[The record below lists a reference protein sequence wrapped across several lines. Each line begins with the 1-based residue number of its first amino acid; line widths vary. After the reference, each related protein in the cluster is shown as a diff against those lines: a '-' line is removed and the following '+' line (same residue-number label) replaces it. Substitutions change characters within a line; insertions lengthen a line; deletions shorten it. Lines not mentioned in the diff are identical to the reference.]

1 MKKIILKNLAILCVY
16 ALVLFFIGNS
26 VTMVSA
32 DSASTYYVS
41 TETGLDSNPGTLDK
55 PFRTIGKA
63 ATVVAP
69 GDTVYIRG
77 GIYYEQVTLSVSGV
91 SNKPITWEG
100 YKNETV
106 VINGINRSVVE
117 ADPIDGT
124 TPQLYLKSC
133 DWQILRKLTIIN
145 SPQYGISDYTTPSNN
160 NIYDRIKTSDNYGI
174 GFRICGDYNQLI
186 DCESSYN
193 FDYAGEWGLLPGEDS
208 DGFSPD
214 GKYNTFKRCI
224 SFHNSDDGYDCWTS
238 QYTLF
243 EDCIAYENGTSDGCR
258 NRDKGNWEATYG
270 LFSGDGNGFKLG
282 KGPNYQAFN
291 TTLRCIAY
299 NNLAAGISTNEGGGN
314 SILNCTAYNNGWN
327 DIAWWDNVNNIGEK
341 TTILKN
347 NIAFEIKHNE
357 ATTIMNT
364 NSWELGLIPEF
375 DPNDFVSIDPQ
386 SSNFLKLSVNSR
398 FIDKGTNIGYSY
410 FGDFPDLGAYEYQG
424 IESPVTYVVTYD
436 GNGATSGT
444 VPTDSNTYLSGA
456 NVPLKGN
463 TGNLTKTGYT
473 FGGWSLTPNETAIT
487 TYTMGTTPVTFYAVW
502 NPVLTYKVTYD
513 GNGAT
518 SGTVPTDS
526 NTYLSGANVPL
537 KGNTG
542 NLAKTGYTFGGW
554 SLAPNGA
561 ALTSYTM
568 GTSDVTFYAVW
579 SLSSNQGGNTQPVIS
594 NNSGSNGGSV
604 NMPTR
609 TPFLENTNGSGSIV
623 NQLKKA
629 KAGDAVVIN
638 MNSTTTLKSEWI
650 EAIAGKDIDMV
661 LDMGNGI
668 KWTINGKI
676 ITGKNFSDVD
686 LAVKTGT
693 NKIPVSV
700 INNLTGEKN
709 VMQFTITHSGEFGF
723 TAKLSINLGK
733 DNTGLYANLFY
744 YNETTK
750 ALEFISVCKI
760 GANGSAAWDLAHAS
774 TYAVIIDKASL
785 APEDVS
791 TGIGANV
798 NKTIVS

>member
-1 MKKIILKNLAILCVY
+1 MTGNAIVKIGVDANILAPITTSGGGGYTTGAGSHIEYEVSFYDQKN
-16 ALVLFFIGNS
+16 GNKYMTGVCTPQF
-26 VTMVSA
+26 VTK
-32 DSASTYYVS
+32 D
-41 TETGLDSNPGTLDK
+41 
-55 PFRTIGKA
+55 GKA
-63 ATVVAP
+63 VLPTPALINAGKTIDSWINFSDDSSYDFNATVM
-69 GDTVYIRG
+69 
-77 GIYYEQVTLSVSGV
+77 
-91 SNKPITWEG
+91 
-100 YKNETV
+100 
-106 VINGINRSVVE
+106 
-117 ADPIDGT
+117 
-124 TPQLYLKSC
+124 TP
-133 DWQILRKLTIIN
+133 
-145 SPQYGISDYTTPSNN
+145 
-160 NIYDRIKTSDNYGI
+160 
-174 GFRICGDYNQLI
+174 
-186 DCESSYN
+186 
-193 FDYAGEWGLLPGEDS
+193 
-208 DGFSPD
+208 
-214 GKYNTFKRCI
+214 
-224 SFHNSDDGYDCWTS
+224 
-238 QYTLF
+238 
-243 EDCIAYENGTSDGCR
+243 
-258 NRDKGNWEATYG
+258 
-270 LFSGDGNGFKLG
+270 
-282 KGPNYQAFN
+282 
-291 TTLRCIAY
+291 
-299 NNLAAGISTNEGGGN
+299 
-314 SILNCTAYNNGWN
+314 
-327 DIAWWDNVNNIGEK
+327 
-341 TTILKN
+341 
-347 NIAFEIKHNE
+347 
-357 ATTIMNT
+357 
-364 NSWELGLIPEF
+364 
-375 DPNDFVSIDPQ
+375 
-386 SSNFLKLSVNSR
+386 LKLYANW
-398 FIDKGTNIGYSY
+398 IDL
-410 FGDFPDLGAYEYQG
+410 P
-424 IESPVTYVVTYD
+424 TY
-436 GNGATSGT
+436 A
-444 VPTDSNTYLSGA
+444 
-456 NVPLKGN
+456 
-463 TGNLTKTGYT
+463 
-473 FGGWSLTPNETAIT
+473 
-487 TYTMGTTPVTFYAVW
+487 
-502 NPVLTYKVTYD
+502 VTYD

>member
-133 DWQILRKLTIIN
+133 DWQIIRKLTIIN
-145 SPQYGISDYTTPSNN
+145 SPQYGISDYTAPSNN

-174 GFRICGDYNQLI
+174 GFRICGDYNQII

-424 IESPVTYVVTYD
+424 IESPVTYV
-436 GNGATSGT
+436 
-444 VPTDSNTYLSGA
+444 
-456 NVPLKGN
+456 
-463 TGNLTKTGYT
+463 
-473 FGGWSLTPNETAIT
+473 
-487 TYTMGTTPVTFYAVW
+487 
-502 NPVLTYKVTYD
+502 VTYD

-798 NKTIVS
+798 NRTIVS